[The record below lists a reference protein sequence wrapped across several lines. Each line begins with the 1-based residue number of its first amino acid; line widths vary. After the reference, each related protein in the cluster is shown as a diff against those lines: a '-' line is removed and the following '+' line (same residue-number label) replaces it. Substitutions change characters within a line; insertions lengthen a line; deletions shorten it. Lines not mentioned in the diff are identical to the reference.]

1 MAMTTV
7 RTIKKVKRVG
17 HEHLIFE
24 SQKENLKTFLVWR
37 RFWSRGVSLNYID
50 RRIFVLTKS
59 KVWFNHI
66 LTAPATSLNLF
77 NFNFNSSPICYGRKR
92 YEKGENSLEWVR

>member
-24 SQKENLKTFLVWR
+24 SQKENLKNFFGLEKVLVSW
-37 RFWSRGVSLNYID
+37 VSLNYID